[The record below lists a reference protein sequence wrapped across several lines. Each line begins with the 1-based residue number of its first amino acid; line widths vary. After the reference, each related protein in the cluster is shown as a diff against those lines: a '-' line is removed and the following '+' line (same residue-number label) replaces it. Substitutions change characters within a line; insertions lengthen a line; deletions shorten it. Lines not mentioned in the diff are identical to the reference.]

1 MRAHV
6 VLPDDLVDE
15 IDRLVGKRRRSAF
28 IAEAAR
34 DRVRREG
41 LLRALKET
49 AGVLKAEDHPEWAD
63 SRKVA
68 AWVRKQRRQ
77 SDRRLAK
84 IYGRLPPG

>member
-6 VLPDDLVDE
+6 VLPDDLVEE

-41 LLRALKET
+41 LLLALKET
-49 AGVLKAEDHPEWAD
+49 AGILKAEDHPEWAD

-77 SDRRLAK
+77 NDRRLTK

>member
-49 AGVLKAEDHPEWAD
+49 AGILKAEDYPEWATPA
-63 SRKVA
+63 KVA
-68 AWVRKQRRQ
+68 RWVRKIRRE
-77 SDRRLAK
+77 SERAGRRRAK
-84 IYGRLPPG
+84 LSA